1 MDKEFAFVSS
11 EDYRKLSDPDPTEVG
26 AWIQPDA
33 ATGELFYFF
42 RPVAKDLSFIP
53 QGLTTLYVE
62 AANYAVF
69 PIPPSNGNM
78 TLLNENVRRM
88 WKYVFGEWLPQN
100 GNLQAAEDKIDL
112 ELYHNGKTF
121 LYVPVV
127 LK

>member
-1 MDKEFAFVSS
+1 
-11 EDYRKLSDPDPTEVG
+11 
-26 AWIQPDA
+26 
-33 ATGELFYFF
+33 
-42 RPVAKDLSFIP
+42 
-53 QGLTTLYVE
+53 
-62 AANYAVF
+62 
-69 PIPPSNGNM
+69 M